1 MKVKGELE
9 GLAADIE
16 HVLRV
21 TEFGDL
27 QGDMCSEIGEEFN
40 PLAPE
45 PKKAYKYNEW
55 GFYTEYMTTPTNE
68 DGRIDAIKA
77 DAEGKASFRQ
87 EKLLQNLSGEDSLLG
102 RAVYLTMK
110 DNDKIKLG
118 CCTIGRDIYREP
130 EVE

>member
-27 QGDMCSEIGEEFN
+27 QGGMCSELGEEFN

-68 DGRIDAIKA
+68 DGRIDAITA

-87 EKLLQNLSGEDSLLG
+87 EEFLQNLLVITNVDSKTCAQKWCLLQHG
-102 RAVYLTMK
+102 RTFIHWQNAVFV
-110 DNDKIKLG
+110 
-118 CCTIGRDIYREP
+118 YRFLIL
-130 EVE
+130 